1 MWATCGVHAVQPW
14 RLLPPL
20 SRRESLRLPAGK
32 SLFLSLRNV
41 YETLA
46 VSAPTVVDAYR
57 GTLTAKSCDDR
68 LETWASRVVR
78 NAEILLTVRG

>member
-1 MWATCGVHAVQPW
+1 MARYGFV
-14 RLLPPL
+14 L
-20 SRRESLRLPAGK
+20 LPAGK

-57 GTLTAKSCDDR
+57 GKLTAKTCDER
-68 LETWASRVVR
+68 LENWASRVIR
-78 NAEILLTVRG
+78 NAEILLTVRGRETCSRVSRTC